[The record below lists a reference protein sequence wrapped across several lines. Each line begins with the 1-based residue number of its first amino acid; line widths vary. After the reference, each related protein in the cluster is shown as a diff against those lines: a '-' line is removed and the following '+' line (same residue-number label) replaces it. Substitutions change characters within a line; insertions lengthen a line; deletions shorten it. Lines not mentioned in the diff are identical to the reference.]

1 MKLLTIVSSIVATSF
16 VALGGAALPTVAVA
30 SPNDGVR
37 CPAGYE
43 SRFAGGALS
52 CVKRVIDD
60 VSNTSGR
67 ECTQDAPFS
76 NFQRM
81 ALGQRDICVSQDIV
95 IGSSDNLADFE
106 NGKVVIRIPVGRALP
121 PRLQGRPVRTV
132 GNFQLVQINPNADFI
147 FYDQSKTLAN
157 KVAVAKAKATIVE
170 RRTLQVDADGVEI
183 GNATVRSTPDATG
196 SLDRVEATIEVFA
209 FPR

>member
-1 MKLLTIVSSIVATSF
+1 MKLLSIVSSILATSL
-16 VALGGAALPTVAVA
+16 VAVGGAPTAASA

-60 VSNTSGR
+60 VSNTAGG
-67 ECTQDAPFS
+67 ECTRDTPFS

-81 ALGQRDICVSQDIV
+81 ALGQRDICVSSDIV
-95 IGSSDNLADFE
+95 IGSADNLADFE
-106 NGKVVIRIPVGRALP
+106 NGRVVIKVPVGRPLP
-121 PRLQGRPVRTV
+121 PRLQGRPVRIV

-147 FYDQSKTLAN
+147 FYDQSKTLEQ

-170 RRTLQVDADGVEI
+170 RRALNAQSDEI
-183 GNATVRSTPDATG
+183 ELGNTTVRSTPDATG

-209 FPR
+209 LAR